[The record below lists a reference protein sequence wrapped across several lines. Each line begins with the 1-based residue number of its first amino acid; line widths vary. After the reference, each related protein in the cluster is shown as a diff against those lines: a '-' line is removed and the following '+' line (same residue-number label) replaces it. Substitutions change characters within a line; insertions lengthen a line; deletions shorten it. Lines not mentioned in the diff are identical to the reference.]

1 MKGVYEP
8 AKQKGAMGLDTTS
21 PLDEIIAKINEKYK
35 GEFTEGDKVLLTALR
50 SRLMAD
56 KKLTKM
62 AQTSD
67 PQIFVESIFLRPSEQ
82 RPRTAIWNRR
92 IPIPRFLR
100 ISTSIMP

>member
-1 MKGVYEP
+1 
-8 AKQKGAMGLDTTS
+8 MGLDTKS

-67 PQIFVESIFLRPSEQ
+67 PQILWKAFSLRPSEQ
-82 RPRTAIWNRR
+82 RLRTAIWNRR
-92 IPIPRFLR
+92 IPIPRSLR
-100 ISTSIMP
+100 ISTSIMPL